1 MYSLDMRTILLLLFL
16 VFPVNADQHIIEQEN
31 FEAWQ
36 FACVEEQ
43 SQKICDLRELVFD
56 QNTEEVV
63 SYLSITI
70 NPDSLAQMQI
80 AFPHAVN
87 LKNSVQLQID
97 ENDPLELNYAYCNQ
111 SACFIAEIIAD
122 NFINMFKAGNQI
134 TLKVLLLD
142 NREATI
148 TYSVTCSDTT
158 DTYQYT
164 AGTLTATKVADNLA
178 GADIGA
184 ADIQPG
190 VVYAIILDVHDASVT
205 ATGDCSATSVGLLG
219 EVNCLCLN

>member
-1 MYSLDMRTILLLLFL
+1 M
-16 VFPVNADQHIIEQEN
+16 FPVNADQHVIEQEN

-87 LKNSVQLQID
+87 LKNPVQLQID

-148 TYSVTCSDTT
+148 TYSLLGF
-158 DTYQYT
+158 T
-164 AGTLTATKVADNLA
+164 AGYERLVKSNF
-178 GADIGA
+178 
-184 ADIQPG
+184 
-190 VVYAIILDVHDASVT
+190 
-205 ATGDCSATSVGLLG
+205 
-219 EVNCLCLN
+219 

>member
-1 MYSLDMRTILLLLFL
+1 MRIILLLLFF
-16 VFPVNADQHIIEQEN
+16 VFPVNADQHVIEQEN

-36 FACVEEQ
+36 FTCVEEQ

-122 NFINMFKAGNQI
+122 NFINMFKAGNQ
-134 TLKVLLLD
+134 
-142 NREATI
+142 
-148 TYSVTCSDTT
+148 
-158 DTYQYT
+158 Q
-164 AGTLTATKVADNLA
+164 
-178 GADIGA
+178 
-184 ADIQPG
+184 
-190 VVYAIILDVHDASVT
+190 
-205 ATGDCSATSVGLLG
+205 
-219 EVNCLCLN
+219 

>member
-1 MYSLDMRTILLLLFL
+1 MRIILLLLFF
-16 VFPVNADQHIIEQEN
+16 VFPVNADQHVIEQEN

-36 FACVEEQ
+36 FTCVEEQ

-87 LKNSVQLQID
+87 LKNPVQLQID
-97 ENDPLELNYAYCNQ
+97 EKDPLELDYAYCNQ

-148 TYSVTCSDTT
+148 TYSLSGF
-158 DTYQYT
+158 T
-164 AGTLTATKVADNLA
+164 AGYNKLLS
-178 GADIGA
+178 
-184 ADIQPG
+184 
-190 VVYAIILDVHDASVT
+190 SVN
-205 ATGDCSATSVGLLG
+205 S
-219 EVNCLCLN
+219 

>member
-1 MYSLDMRTILLLLFL
+1 MYSLFVRLLIIFLFF
-16 VFPVNADQHIIEQEN
+16 VFPLKADNHVIDQEN

-56 QNTEEVV
+56 PNTEEVV
-63 SYLSITI
+63 SYLSFTI
-70 NPDSLAQMQI
+70 NPENLTQMQI

-87 LKNSVQLQID
+87 LKNSVKLQID
-97 ENDPLELNYAYCNQ
+97 DKILLDLNYAYCNQ

-134 TLKVLLLD
+134 SLKVLLLD

-148 TYSVTCSDTT
+148 TYSLAGF
-158 DTYQYT
+158 T
-164 AGTLTATKVADNLA
+164 AGYERLSES
-178 GADIGA
+178 
-184 ADIQPG
+184 
-190 VVYAIILDVHDASVT
+190 AS
-205 ATGDCSATSVGLLG
+205 
-219 EVNCLCLN
+219 

>member
-1 MYSLDMRTILLLLFL
+1 M
-16 VFPVNADQHIIEQEN
+16 FPVNADQHVIEQEN

-148 TYSVTCSDTT
+148 TYSLLGF
-158 DTYQYT
+158 T
-164 AGTLTATKVADNLA
+164 AGYNK
-178 GADIGA
+178 
-184 ADIQPG
+184 
-190 VVYAIILDVHDASVT
+190 
-205 ATGDCSATSVGLLG
+205 LL
-219 EVNCLCLN
+219 ETVNS

>member
-1 MYSLDMRTILLLLFL
+1 VRIILLLLFF
-16 VFPVNADQHIIEQEN
+16 VFPVNADQHVIEQEN

-36 FACVEEQ
+36 FTCVEEQ

-87 LKNSVQLQID
+87 LKNPVQLQID
-97 ENDPLELNYAYCNQ
+97 EKDPLELDYAYCNQ

-122 NFINMFKAGNQI
+122 NFINMFKAGSQI

-148 TYSVTCSDTT
+148 TYSLSGF
-158 DTYQYT
+158 T
-164 AGTLTATKVADNLA
+164 AGYNR
-178 GADIGA
+178 
-184 ADIQPG
+184 
-190 VVYAIILDVHDASVT
+190 
-205 ATGDCSATSVGLLG
+205 LLG
-219 EVNCLCLN
+219 STL

>member
-1 MYSLDMRTILLLLFL
+1 MRIILLLLFF
-16 VFPVNADQHIIEQEN
+16 VFPVNADQHVVEQEN

-36 FACVEEQ
+36 FTCVEEQ

-148 TYSVTCSDTT
+148 TYSLLGF
-158 DTYQYT
+158 T
-164 AGTLTATKVADNLA
+164 AGYNK
-178 GADIGA
+178 
-184 ADIQPG
+184 
-190 VVYAIILDVHDASVT
+190 
-205 ATGDCSATSVGLLG
+205 LL
-219 EVNCLCLN
+219 ETVNS

>member
-1 MYSLDMRTILLLLFL
+1 MRIILLLLFFI
-16 VFPVNADQHIIEQEN
+16 FPVNADQHVIEQEN

-36 FACVEEQ
+36 FTCVEEQ

-148 TYSVTCSDTT
+148 TYSLLGF
-158 DTYQYT
+158 T
-164 AGTLTATKVADNLA
+164 AGYNK
-178 GADIGA
+178 
-184 ADIQPG
+184 
-190 VVYAIILDVHDASVT
+190 
-205 ATGDCSATSVGLLG
+205 LL
-219 EVNCLCLN
+219 ETVNS